1 MILITGASG
10 NVGGEVLKQAAAN
23 KLSLRA
29 AYTSVGKAKAAPA
42 GVETVLMDF
51 AKPETIRAAL
61 KGIDNVFLV
70 GPPAPNLAELESAFV
85 GEAKKS
91 GVKHLVYLSALGGR
105 KSIFPGMHRDS
116 EEKIEASGLTYTF
129 LRPNGFMQN
138 FVIYNSGT
146 IRAQNAFYAT
156 QGDGKVSHIDVRD
169 IAAVAVKV
177 LSTNGHEGKSYSLT
191 GPKALSN
198 AQVAEKLSRAVGR
211 TIRYVD
217 LPEDEFTQALQS
229 AGVPDWSVNALL
241 DLLRFYREGGASQV
255 DPAVE
260 QLTGRKA
267 TSFDQFARDYSSAF
281 QQDTRAAS

>member
-10 NVGGEVLKQAAAN
+10 NIGSEVLKQAAN
-23 KLSLRA
+23 KLKLRA

-61 KGIDNVFLV
+61 KGIEKALLV
-70 GPPAPNLAELESAFV
+70 GPPAPNLAELENAFID
-85 GEAKKS
+85 EAKRS
-91 GVKHLVYLSALGGR
+91 GVKHLVYLSALGDR
-105 KSIFPGMHRDS
+105 KSTFPGMHRDS

-138 FVIYNSGT
+138 FVNYNAGT
-146 IRAQNAFYAT
+146 IRTQNAFYGT

-169 IAAVAVKV
+169 IAAVVVEA
-177 LSTNGHEGKSYSLT
+177 LSTSGHEGKAYSLT
-191 GPKALSN
+191 GPEALSN
-198 AQVAEKLSRAVGR
+198 AQIAEKLSRVVGR
-211 TIRYVD
+211 AIRYVD
-217 LPEDEFTQALQS
+217 LPQDEFKQALLS
-229 AGVPDWSVNALL
+229 AGVPEWSVNALL

-260 QLTGRKA
+260 QLTGGKA
-267 TSFDQFARDYSSAF
+267 TSFDQFARDYRSAF